1 MSRVH
6 SVCTSRHGPSRSG
19 APMAQGAPGAVGLQS
34 LPAKAGEGEE
44 AMPIRGSAGVT
55 PWFSEKFKTY
65 QVNAFH
71 LNSNMIFFNN
81 YGMHIFI
88 SEL

>member
-6 SVCTSRHGPSRSG
+6 SVCTRRHGPSRSG

-55 PWFSEKFKTY
+55 P
-65 QVNAFH
+65 
-71 LNSNMIFFNN
+71 
-81 YGMHIFI
+81 
-88 SEL
+88 